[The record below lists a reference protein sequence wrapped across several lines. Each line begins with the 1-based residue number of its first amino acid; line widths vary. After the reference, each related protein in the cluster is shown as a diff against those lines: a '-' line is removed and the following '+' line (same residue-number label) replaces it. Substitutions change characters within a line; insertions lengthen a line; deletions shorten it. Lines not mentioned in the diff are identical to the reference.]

1 MSETRAIV
9 LGGGGI
15 AGIAWE
21 MGALAA
27 LLQQGIDLNAADLVV
42 GTSAGSTV
50 GAALRLGQLPAVLA
64 AQLAD
69 ADQAPDSGQSPTID
83 QPYKEPSGFSSE
95 AFIELTATA
104 GRGDGDELAARAR
117 VGELARTTP
126 AVMTE
131 GEWVASIRALLPGTD
146 WPVKP
151 LGITVVD
158 AGDGSFTVLDS
169 TSDVELARAVAASC
183 AVPTVWPPVTILG
196 RQYMDGG
203 MRSATNADVAE
214 GYGKVLV
221 LACGPEAPGS
231 PFGPGLP
238 EAMAKLEQHSQTFL
252 LEADDA
258 ALQEF
263 GANPL
268 LRSTRGP
275 AAQAGWRQGDE
286 AAEVLREF
294 WDS

>member
-9 LGGGGI
+9 LGGGGV

-27 LLQQGIDLNAADLVV
+27 LLQQGINLNAADLVI

-50 GAALRLGQLPAVLA
+50 GAALRMGQLPAVLA

-69 ADQAPDSGQSPTID
+69 AEQAPDTGPAPAAEES
-83 QPYKEPSGFSSE
+83 YKEPSGFSSE

-104 GRGDGDELAARAR
+104 GRGDGDERAARAR

-131 GEWVASIRALLPGTD
+131 GEWVASIRSLLPGRQ
-146 WPVKP
+146 WPDKP
-151 LGITVVD
+151 FGITVVD
-158 AGDGSFTVLDS
+158 AEDGTFTVLDS

-214 GYGKVLV
+214 GYGKILV
-221 LACGPEAPGS
+221 LACGPETPGS
-231 PFGPGLP
+231 PFGPSLP
-238 EAMAKLEQHSQTFL
+238 EAIAKLDQHSRTFL
-252 LEADDA
+252 LEADEA
-258 ALQEF
+258 ALRDF

-275 AAQAGWRQGDE
+275 AAQAGWRQGDDV
-286 AAEVLREF
+286 AQALREF
-294 WDS
+294 WEN

>member
-9 LGGGGI
+9 LGGGGV

-21 MGALAA
+21 MGAVAA
-27 LLQQGIDLNAADLVV
+27 LLQQGIDLNAADLAV
-42 GTSAGSTV
+42 GTSAGSMV
-50 GAALRLGQLPAVLA
+50 GAALRMDQLQAVLA
-64 AQLAD
+64 AQLDDAGPG
-69 ADQAPDSGQSPTID
+69 ADQMPQSSPDES
-83 QPYKEPSGFSSE
+83 YKEPSGFSTE
-95 AFIELTATA
+95 AFVELTATA
-104 GRGDGDELAARAR
+104 GRGDGDELGARAR

-131 GEWVASIRALLPGTD
+131 GEWVASIRALLPDKD
-146 WPVKP
+146 WPAKP
-151 LGITVVD
+151 FGITVVD
-158 AGDGSFTVLDS
+158 ALDGSFSVMDS

-183 AVPTVWPPVTILG
+183 AVPTVWPPVTIQG
-196 RQYMDGG
+196 RQFMDGG

-221 LACGPEAPGS
+221 LACGPEAPES
-231 PFGPGLP
+231 PFGPSLP
-238 EAMAKLEQHSQTFL
+238 QAMAKLEQHSRTFL

-258 ALQEF
+258 ALKEF

-275 AAQAGWRQGDE
+275 AARAGKRQADE
-286 AAEVLREF
+286 VAAALREF
-294 WDS
+294 WES